1 MVNGQAQEPFPLRYV
16 MHCHTEMS
24 QTAAGGNYPQ
34 GMVSHWEI
42 LGGVGGRAKA
52 KLATR

>member
-1 MVNGQAQEPFPLRYV
+1 

-34 GMVSHWEI
+34 GMATHFEI
-42 LGGVGGRAKA
+42 LGGVGGRPKG